1 MSFKLPTVQFMKTH
15 VSTWLDEYGR
25 LWLFQ
30 QSFKPTP
37 MIKDLLQT
45 IDGHLVFMYAKNASE
60 PIRIGD
66 TIQLTRDKEHLE
78 IEIEKVLESRASRS
92 GFKNVFIISV

>member
-1 MSFKLPTVQFMKTH
+1 
-15 VSTWLDEYGR
+15 
-25 LWLFQ
+25 
-30 QSFKPTP
+30 
-37 MIKDLLQT
+37 
-45 IDGHLVFMYAKNASE
+45 MYAKNASE

>member
-1 MSFKLPTVQFMKTH
+1 MSFKLPSVQFMKTH
-15 VSTWLDEYGR
+15 VSTWVDIYGR

-30 QSFKPTP
+30 QSFKPE
-37 MIKDLLQT
+37 KKVKELLQT
-45 IDGHLVFMYAKNASE
+45 LDGHLVFMYSKNANE

-66 TIQLTRDKEHLE
+66 TILLTRDKEHIQIQ
-78 IEIEKVLESRASRS
+78 IESVLESRASRS

>member
-1 MSFKLPTVQFMKTH
+1 MSLKLPTIQFMKNH
-15 VSTWLDEYGR
+15 VSTWVDEYQR

-37 MIKDLLQT
+37 QIKDLVST
-45 IDGHLVFMYAKNASE
+45 IDGHLVFMYEKNASE

-66 TIQLTRDKEHLE
+66 TIQLMRDKEQIM
-78 IEIEKVLESRASRS
+78 IEIDQVLESRASKS
-92 GFKNVFIISV
+92 GFKNVFIIHV

>member
-15 VSTWLDEYGR
+15 VSTWIDEYQR

-30 QSFKPTP
+30 QSFKPTSQ
-37 MIKDLLQT
+37 IKELIST
-45 IDGHLVFMYAKNASE
+45 IDGHLVFMYEKNTSE

-66 TIQLTRDKEHLE
+66 TIQLMRDKEQIV
-78 IEIEKVLESRASRS
+78 IEIDRVLESRASKS
-92 GFKNVFIISV
+92 GFKNVFIIHV